1 MNVKYGLFIQ
11 NKQIIGR
18 IELKKKRKLIISVI
32 KKAPSHPNQIF
43 IPYMYL

>member
-18 IELKKKRKLIISVI
+18 IELKKKK
-32 KKAPSHPNQIF
+32 IF
-43 IPYMYL
+43 KES

>member
-18 IELKKKRKLIISVI
+18 IEFKKKKDLKKVNNLG
-32 KKAPSHPNQIF
+32 N
-43 IPYMYL
+43 

>member
-18 IELKKKRKLIISVI
+18 IELKKKEDFL
-32 KKAPSHPNQIF
+32 KKVNNFGI
-43 IPYMYL
+43 

>member
-18 IELKKKRKLIISVI
+18 IELKKEEDFL
-32 KKAPSHPNQIF
+32 KKVNNFGI
-43 IPYMYL
+43 

>member
-18 IELKKKRKLIISVI
+18 IELKKKDFL
-32 KKAPSHPNQIF
+32 KKVNNF
-43 IPYMYL
+43 GN